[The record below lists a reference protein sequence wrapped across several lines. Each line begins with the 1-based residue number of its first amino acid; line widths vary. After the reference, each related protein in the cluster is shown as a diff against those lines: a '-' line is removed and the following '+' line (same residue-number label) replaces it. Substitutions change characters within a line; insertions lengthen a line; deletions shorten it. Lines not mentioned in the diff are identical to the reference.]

1 MIAHTYA
8 GDAAGTAAPAPSP
21 VRIVPASIPANVAW
35 TASSNVAYALC
46 QWGMLVA
53 FARLGTPEG
62 LGQFAFALAISAPV
76 MMFLQL
82 QLRTVQVTDTRAR
95 FEFADYLTLRAVSSL
110 AGLGI
115 VVAIAAAMGTGASG
129 IVVAAIVA
137 GVKMLDGLADV
148 LYGAWQKLERLEVP
162 SALLMI
168 NGAVSLAALTFAL
181 WAGATV
187 AGAVIGSLAG
197 SIAALI
203 AAAWLTRTRLG
214 VTFTP
219 DDGVRRRIG
228 EIARVALPLG
238 FVMALIS
245 LTSNIPRYFIQ
256 AWLGERELGIF
267 AALTYVTAAGMT
279 IVSAV
284 GNSLTPAMARDFD
297 RGDARAFARRFWLLA
312 SVAAGIGISGFLT
325 AVFFARPLLEIAYG
339 VEYARSAGVF
349 VHAMALGTVTYLAGA
364 VGFAMSAARCFRSQA
379 PMFALVVATIFA
391 ASAAWIP
398 SSGLHGALSALMA
411 GAAVQLALG
420 AALLGPAIRRASANK

>member
-21 VRIVPASIPANVAW
+21 VRIIPASIPANVAW

-95 FEFADYLTLRAVSSL
+95 FDFADYLTLRAASSL
-110 AGLGI
+110 AGLAI
-115 VVAIAAAMGTGASG
+115 VVAIAAAMGIGPSG

-168 NGAVSLAALTFAL
+168 NGAVSLAALTLAL
-181 WAGATV
+181 WAGASV
-187 AGAVIGSLAG
+187 EGAVIGSLAG

-214 VTFTP
+214 LIFTP
-219 DDGVRRRIG
+219 DVGVRRRIG

-238 FVMALIS
+238 VVMALIS

-256 AWLGERELGIF
+256 ALLGERELGIF

-297 RGDARAFARRFWLLA
+297 RGDVRAFARRFWLLA
-312 SVAAGIGISGFLT
+312 SAAAGIGISGFLA
-325 AVFFARPLLEIAYG
+325 AVVFARPLLQIAYG
-339 VEYARSAGVF
+339 EEYARSAGVF

-379 PMFALVVATIFA
+379 PMFVLVVATIFA

-420 AALLGPAIRRASANK
+420 AALLGPAIRRASTNK